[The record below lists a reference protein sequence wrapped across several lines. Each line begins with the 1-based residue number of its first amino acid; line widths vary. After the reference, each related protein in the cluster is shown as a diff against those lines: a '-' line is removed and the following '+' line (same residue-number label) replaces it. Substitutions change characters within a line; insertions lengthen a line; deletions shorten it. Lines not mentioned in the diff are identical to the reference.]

1 MIIIHIHGVMLVD
14 MDIVI
19 RREFKTTDLME
30 QCWLAIFILIMN
42 ILIDLAHDGQTS
54 IYMVFV
60 ENGKGFVDAY
70 RRRSNGGYQLTENI
84 YEIKGYKPYTP
95 W

>member
-42 ILIDLAHDGQTS
+42 ILIYLNRILIWRMMDKPVYTWYLLKMEKVLLMPTGD
-54 IYMVFV
+54 VV
-60 ENGKGFVDAY
+60 
-70 RRRSNGGYQLTENI
+70 TEDIN
-84 YEIKGYKPYTP
+84 
-95 W
+95 